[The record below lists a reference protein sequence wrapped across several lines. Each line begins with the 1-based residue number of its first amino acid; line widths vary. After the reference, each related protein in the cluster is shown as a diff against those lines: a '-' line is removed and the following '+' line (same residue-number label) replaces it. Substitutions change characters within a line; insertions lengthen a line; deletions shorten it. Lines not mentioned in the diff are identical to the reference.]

1 MAMGLD
7 RFKKKASPYLYL
19 SPTLLVMLVLLVVP
33 IGLVIY
39 YSFLNN
45 AIVVKEPTYVALD
58 NYNKLISDRHFWASI
73 QNTAFFVIFSVVGHL
88 ALGLGFS
95 MLLNSE
101 VFSRR
106 VRGFFRILY
115 VLPWMFTAS
124 VIAILWKLMLQ
135 PQGIVDYLL
144 SMLHIVSKDAEWLS
158 SRSIAL
164 QVITFI
170 NIWCGYPF
178 FVISILAA
186 LQGVPK
192 DLYES
197 AAIDGANTWQRFSRI
212 TVPQIKPILVS
223 GGMLDV
229 VWCIQ
234 SFAVIWMLTGGGP
247 VLSTETLS
255 VFIYKL
261 AFNSSKYALAS
272 AAAVIAL
279 LICIGLV
286 IIYIREQKKI
296 GSA

>member
-1 MAMGLD
+1 MGHD
-7 RFKKKASPYLYL
+7 RIKKKLAPYFYL
-19 SPTLLVMLVLLVVP
+19 TPTLLVMLILLVVP

-45 AIVVKEPTYVALD
+45 AIVVKEPSYVALD
-58 NYNKLISDRHFWASI
+58 NYRILLSNNHFWSSI
-73 QNTAFFVIFSVVGHL
+73 RNTAFFVSFSVVGHL
-88 ALGLGFS
+88 TLGLGFS
-95 MLLNSE
+95 MLLNSD

-106 VRGFFRILY
+106 TKGFFRILY

-135 PQGIVDYLL
+135 PQGIVDYIL
-144 SMLHIVSKDAEWLS
+144 SILHLASKDAEWLS

-186 LQGVPK
+186 LQGVSK

-197 AAIDGANTWQRFSRI
+197 SAIDGANTWKRFTNI
-212 TVPQIKPILVS
+212 TIPQIKPILIS
-223 GGMLDV
+223 GGMLDI

-286 IIYIREQKKI
+286 IVYIREQKKI
-296 GSA
+296 GSV

>member
-1 MAMGLD
+1 MGHD
-7 RFKKKASPYLYL
+7 RIKKKIAPYLYL
-19 SPTLLVMLVLLVVP
+19 SPTLIVMLILLVVP
-33 IGLVIY
+33 IVLVIY

-45 AIVVKEPTYVALD
+45 AIVVKDPSFVGLD
-58 NYNKLISDRHFWASI
+58 NYSTLFTDKHFWSGI
-73 QNTAFFVIFSVVGHL
+73 KNTAIFVVFSVTGHL
-88 ALGLGFS
+88 TLGIGFA
-95 MLLNSE
+95 MLLNSDL
-101 VFSRR
+101 FSRR
-106 VRGFFRILY
+106 IRWLFRVIY

-144 SMLHIVSKDAEWLS
+144 SIMKLATKDTEWLS
-158 SRSIAL
+158 ARSIAL

-178 FVISILAA
+178 FMISILAA
-186 LQGVPK
+186 LQGVSK

-197 AAIDGANTWQRFSRI
+197 SAIDGANAWRQFIKI
-212 TVPQIKPILVS
+212 TIPQIKPILIS
-223 GGMLDV
+223 GGMLDI

-247 VLSTETLS
+247 VRATETLS
-255 VFIYKL
+255 VYIYKL

-286 IIYIREQKKI
+286 IIYIKQQKKV
-296 GSA
+296 GSV

>member
-1 MAMGLD
+1 MAMGHD
-7 RFKKKASPYLYL
+7 RFKKKAAPYLYL
-19 SPTLLVMLVLLVVP
+19 SPTLMVMLILLVVP

-45 AIVVKEPTYVALD
+45 AIVVKEPSFVAMD
-58 NYNKLISDRHFWASI
+58 NYNKLLGDKNFWASI
-73 QNTAFFVIFSVVGHL
+73 RNTAFFVVFSVVGHL
-88 ALGLGFS
+88 TLGLGFS

-101 VFSRR
+101 VFSRKTK
-106 VRGFFRILY
+106 GFFRIMY

-135 PQGIVDYLL
+135 PQGIIDYLL
-144 SMLHIVSKDAEWLS
+144 SALHIVSKNAEWLS
-158 SRSIAL
+158 ARSIAL

-186 LQGVPK
+186 LQGVSK

-197 AAIDGANTWQRFSRI
+197 AAIDGASTWKRFTKI

-223 GGMLDV
+223 GGMLDI
-229 VWCIQ
+229 VWCVQ

-286 IIYIREQKKI
+286 VVYIREQKKI